1 MPTQKSVSKK
11 REGADGWVA
20 AQQRQAGR
28 RGLGSR
34 LPGGGGRGRKRT
46 GIFCLICHGRV
57 KISFLGQF

>member
-1 MPTQKSVSKK
+1 MLTQKSVSKK

-34 LPGGGGRGRKRT
+34 LPGGGGRWAWEEA
-46 GIFCLICHGRV
+46 HGHLLPDL
-57 KISFLGQF
+57 SWSC